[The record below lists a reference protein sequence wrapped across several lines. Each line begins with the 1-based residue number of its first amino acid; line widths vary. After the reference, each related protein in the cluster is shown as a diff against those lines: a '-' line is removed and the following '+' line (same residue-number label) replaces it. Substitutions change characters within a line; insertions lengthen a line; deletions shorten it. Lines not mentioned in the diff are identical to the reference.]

1 MSAVPLLDLTSVP
14 TEQRLGQLLT
24 ALDGLSAGQS
34 VTVRAPA
41 QWDDL
46 LPGMQAQRWGQYDWR
61 PLFEGPDYSVVQ
73 LVRLQAGAANQTIPA
88 FFTRDHHHC
97 DALYAETEN
106 AANAGDT
113 VRMAEL
119 CQQFLAA
126 MTHHFRMEENGLF
139 PAFENRTGMRQGP
152 TMVMRSE
159 HEQMRGLMR
168 QMLQAAETADPDLM
182 LKAGGTLLFVMQQH
196 NVKEEQMLYPMSEM
210 HLRPADTLLQEI
222 QRL

>member
-1 MSAVPLLDLTSVP
+1 MSAVPLLDLTALP
-14 TEQRLGQLLT
+14 AEQRLGQLVS
-24 ALDGLSAGQS
+24 ALDSLSAGQS
-34 VTVRAPA
+34 VTVQTTA

-46 LPGMQAQRWGQYDWR
+46 LLGLQEQRWGQYDWR
-61 PLFEGPDYSVVQ
+61 PVSDPAEQRTVL
-73 LVRLQAGAANQTIPA
+73 LVRLQSGVGQSIPA

-106 AANAGDT
+106 AANDGDT
-113 VRMAEL
+113 ARMAEY
-119 CQQFLAA
+119 CRQFLAA
-126 MTHHFRMEENGLF
+126 MTHHFQMEESGLF
-139 PAFENRTGMRQGP
+139 PAFENKTGMRQGP

-168 QMLQAAETADPDLM
+168 QMLQAAETGDAELM

-210 HLRPADTLLQEI
+210 HLRPADALLQEI

>member
-1 MSAVPLLDLTSVP
+1 MSVVAQLDLTALP
-14 TEQRLGQLLT
+14 ADQRLAQLLT
-24 ALDGLSAGQS
+24 ALDGLASGQAL
-34 VTVRAPA
+34 TVQTGA
-41 QWDDL
+41 QWDGL
-46 LPGMQAQRWGQYDWR
+46 LPGLQEQRWGRYDWR
-61 PLFEGPDYSVVQ
+61 PLSEGPDQWVA
-73 LVRLQAGAANQTIPA
+73 LLARLDKEGPQTIPA

-97 DALYAETEN
+97 DTLYAETEN

-113 VRMAEL
+113 ARMAAV

-126 MTHHFRMEENGLF
+126 MTHHFRMEESGLF

-168 QMLQAAETADPDLM
+168 QMLQAAETADADLM
-182 LKAGGTLLFVMQQH
+182 LKAGETLLFVMQQH

-210 HLRPADTLLQEI
+210 HLRPCDELLQEI
-222 QRL
+222 QQL